1 VINIEFTSN
10 IFLGIFVIFAVC
22 ILYFLRTIKYEVSRD
37 IDIFFA
43 TLGFAYSFI
52 LIIHGWRLDPIL
64 ILAQFLIVI
73 TIIYIGW
80 ENIRLRGII
89 INYKNQKIVNK
100 KNNTDKKDE

>member
-1 VINIEFTSN
+1 MINIEFTSN

-22 ILYFLRTIKYEVSRD
+22 ILYFLRTIRYEVSRD

-52 LIIHGWRLDPIL
+52 IIIHGWRLDPIL
-64 ILAQFLIVI
+64 ILGQFLIVI
-73 TIIYIGW
+73 TLIYIGW

-89 INYKNQKIVNK
+89 INDKNQKILNT
-100 KNNTDKKDE
+100 KNNIDTEN

>member
-1 VINIEFTSN
+1 MINIEFTSN

-22 ILYFLRTIKYEVSRD
+22 ILYFLRTIRYEVSRD

-64 ILAQFLIVI
+64 ILGQFLIVL
-73 TIIYIGW
+73 TVIYIGW

-89 INYKNQKIVNK
+89 INYKNQKTTIE
-100 KNNTDKKDE
+100 KNDN